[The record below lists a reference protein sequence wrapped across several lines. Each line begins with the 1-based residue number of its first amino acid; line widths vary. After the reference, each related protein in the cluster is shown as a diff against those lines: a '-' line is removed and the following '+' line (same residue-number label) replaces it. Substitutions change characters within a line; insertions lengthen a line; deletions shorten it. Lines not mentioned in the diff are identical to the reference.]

1 MAGVSPIPAS
11 SGNTSRHRLNR
22 HGDRQLN
29 RAIHIIAR
37 SRMMTDTTT
46 KAYIERHTNEGKTR
60 REIHRRLK
68 RFITRSIYRS
78 LTTLI
83 TGQKP

>member
-1 MAGVSPIPAS
+1 MTEFEASLASASRHVLAEGPVWAS
-11 SGNTSRHRLNR
+11 SGNTSWHRLNR

-37 SRMMTDTTT
+37 SRMMTDATT
-46 KAYIERHTNEGKTR
+46 KAYIERRTNEGKTR
-60 REIHRRLK
+60 REIHR
-68 RFITRSIYRS
+68 S

-83 TGQKP
+83 T